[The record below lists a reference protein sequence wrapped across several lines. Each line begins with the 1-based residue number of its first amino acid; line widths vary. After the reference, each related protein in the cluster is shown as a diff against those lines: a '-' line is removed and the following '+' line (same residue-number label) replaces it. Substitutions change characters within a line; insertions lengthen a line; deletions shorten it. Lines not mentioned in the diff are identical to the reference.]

1 MPACP
6 CDHNRVN
13 LDRFGFKVI
22 QTNQVHTGV
31 THSPG
36 HTPSHIQ
43 GDDRAS
49 SRRRSKS
56 AGRKRKHQKSSKCK
70 KQRYRDYFI
79 EGGCRSR
86 KPFKMARCV
95 APTSGSMTCTA
106 TRVKKRKIKMVC
118 KDGRKYRKEVEMV
131 KRCGNRKQRDQPRWG

>member
-1 MPACP
+1 MYT
-6 CDHNRVN
+6 
-13 LDRFGFKVI
+13 F
-22 QTNQVHTGV
+22 
-31 THSPG
+31 PG
-36 HTPSHIQ
+36 HAPSHIQ
-43 GDDRAS
+43 GDDRAGSS

-56 AGRKRKHQKSSKCK
+56 SGRKHKNHQKSSKRCK

-95 APTSGSMTCTA
+95 SSSSGSGGSCAA

-118 KDGRKYRKEVEMV
+118 KDGRKYRTEVEMV